1 MSSIEDL
8 LYEAHELGKR
18 KEVLEKVREHQI
30 DCGAQGTP
38 YIQKDAY
45 EKVMNEVRG
54 TIKKDETDD

>member
-30 DCGAQGTP
+30 DCGAQGMP

-45 EKVMNEVRG
+45 EKV
-54 TIKKDETDD
+54 KH

>member
-30 DCGAQGTP
+30 DCGAQGMP

-45 EKVMNEVRG
+45 EKVMNEVREA
-54 TIKKDETDD
+54 IKKEETDD